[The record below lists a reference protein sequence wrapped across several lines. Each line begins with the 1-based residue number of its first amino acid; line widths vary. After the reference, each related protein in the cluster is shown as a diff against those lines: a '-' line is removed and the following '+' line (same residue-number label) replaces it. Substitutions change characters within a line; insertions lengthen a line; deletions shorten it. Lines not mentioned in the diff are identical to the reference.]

1 MVLGGNELSEGE
13 GVNLLTVHASKGLE
27 FPEVYVIDLVDGRF
41 PNRKMMS
48 SIEEERRLFYVAVTR
63 AKDRLYLSLAK
74 FDRVKKID
82 YKPSQFLHEAG
93 LVKGEFVEPEPKVKK
108 VKKSKDEAAFKN

>member
-1 MVLGGNELSEGE
+1 MVLGGGELSEGE

-27 FPEVYVIDLVDGRF
+27 FPEVFVVDLVDGRF

-63 AKDRLYLSLAK
+63 AMDKLYLSLAK

-93 LVKGEFVEPEPKVKK
+93 LIKGEFIEPEPKEKK
-108 VKKSKDEAAFKN
+108 KKKRVDTEDLAS

>member
-1 MVLGGNELSEGE
+1 MVLGGGELSEGE

-27 FPEVYVIDLVDGRF
+27 FSEVYVVDLVDGRF

-63 AKDRLYLSLAK
+63 AKDKLYLSLATYDK
-74 FDRVKKID
+74 VKKIE
-82 YKPSQFLHEAG
+82 YKPSQFLYEAG
-93 LVKGEFVEPEPKVKK
+93 LIKGEFTEPEPKTKREKK
-108 VKKSKDEAAFKN
+108 ATKAS

>member
-1 MVLGGNELSEGE
+1 MILGGGELSEGE

-63 AKDRLYLSLAK
+63 AKDKLYLSLAQ
-74 FDRVKKID
+74 FDKVKKID

-93 LVKGEFVEPEPKVKK
+93 MIKGEFIEPEVKEKKKK
-108 VKKSKDEAAFKN
+108 VLSE